1 MTPITMYQFEE
12 IIKKDEALVAKAKE
26 IGSSEDKKEKAEKIK
41 EFAESLGYTLKVE
54 DSFRELTEDDLD
66 SVTGGDGG
74 CNFFIVDNHHTDCN
88 HQLVYVKE
96 IPGAYWGTNSLY
108 RCKKCSKLYEYIWPF
123 MAYEY
128 NR

>member
-1 MTPITMYQFEE
+1 MTPITMYEFEE

-26 IGSSEDKKEKAEKIK
+26 IGSFEDKKEKAEKIQA
-41 EFAESLGYTLKVE
+41 FAESLGYTLKVE
-54 DSFRELTEDDLD
+54 SAFQELTEDDLC
-66 SVTGGDGG
+66 SVTAGDGG
-74 CNFFIVDNHHTDCN
+74 INCIIFDNHHTDCN
-88 HQLVYVKE
+88 HKLVYVKE

-108 RCKKCSKLYEYIWPF
+108 RCTKCSKLYEYIWPF